1 MGESKVFAG
10 KIVKLGIAVG
20 IVGTCFGHAFA
31 ETCAPDNLGEHKSK
45 LAAYK
50 TSGRY
55 DTDLAAVAA
64 EAKQY
69 LQERLGKVDKPAIVF
84 DVDETALSN
93 YPALKINDYGFII
106 NGACDLDKGPCGFL
120 AWIDLAKGTAI
131 ASTMELYRFARENNV
146 AVFFITG
153 RPERTRE
160 ATEKNL
166 REAGYDIWEK
176 AVLKPNDMKVP
187 SAADYKGPVRC
198 ELVAQG
204 YNIVLNMGDQ
214 PSDLAGG
221 CAEKTFLLPNPFYR
235 IP

>member
-1 MGESKVFAG
+1 MTLSFHRIRICLTFAIAIASPLGVFADP
-10 KIVKLGIAVG
+10 
-20 IVGTCFGHAFA
+20 
-31 ETCAPDNLGEHKSK
+31 CAPDNLGEHKSK
-45 LAAYK
+45 LTAYK
-50 TSGRY
+50 TSGQY
-55 DTDLAAVAA
+55 DADLAAVAA

-69 LQERLGKVDKPAIVF
+69 LQARLGKVDKPAIVL
-84 DVDETALSN
+84 DIDETALSN

-106 NGACDLDKGPCGFL
+106 GGSCDLEKGPCGFL
-120 AWIDLAKGTAI
+120 AWIDMAKGTAI
-131 ASTMELYRFARENNV
+131 APALELYRFARANNV

-160 ATEKNL
+160 ATERNL
-166 REAGYDIWEK
+166 REAGYTDWEK
-176 AVLKPNDMKVP
+176 TVLKPADLKVV

-198 ELVAQG
+198 ELLAQG
-204 YNIVLNMGDQ
+204 YNIVVNMGDQ

>member
-1 MGESKVFAG
+1 MTLSFHRIRICLTFAIAIASPLGVFAD
-10 KIVKLGIAVG
+10 A
-20 IVGTCFGHAFA
+20 
-31 ETCAPDNLGEHKSK
+31 CAPDNLGEHKSK
-45 LAAYK
+45 LTAYK
-50 TSGRY
+50 TSGQY
-55 DTDLAAVAA
+55 DADLAAVAA

-69 LQERLGKVDKPAIVF
+69 LQERLGKVDKPAIVL
-84 DVDETALSN
+84 DIDETALSN

-106 NGACDLDKGPCGFL
+106 GGSCDLEKGPCGFL
-120 AWIDLAKGTAI
+120 AWIDMAKGTAI
-131 ASTMELYRFARENNV
+131 APALELYRFARANNV

-160 ATEKNL
+160 ATERNL
-166 REAGYDIWEK
+166 REAGYTDWEK
-176 AVLKPNDMKVP
+176 TVLKPADLKVV

-198 ELVAQG
+198 ELLAQG
-204 YNIVLNMGDQ
+204 YNIVVNMGDQ